1 MEEIISDYTIENN
14 HAELSTSNQPID
26 TLPFEK
32 YVPHQE
38 RSCGFIQK
46 QLNHNLTQ
54 QLIQRC
60 KQEKVT
66 VQGAIC
72 SAMMFSLAQHLEPED
87 RDFHFSCLSP
97 VDMRIK
103 VNPPIGDEQITILIS
118 PLISFYTVN
127 QKMSFWDL
135 AKQAT
140 DQIKARLKTPEI
152 YNGVF
157 SFCQTLENSLEN
169 PEKTISSIL
178 VSNIGKVKI
187 SSDYGQF
194 KLE

>member
-1 MEEIISDYTIENN
+1 MKTAI
-14 HAELSTSNQPID
+14 TSFD
-26 TLPFEK
+26 
-32 YVPHQE
+32 
-38 RSCGFIQK
+38 
-46 QLNHNLTQ
+46 
-54 QLIQRC
+54 
-60 KQEKVT
+60 
-66 VQGAIC
+66 
-72 SAMMFSLAQHLEPED
+72 
-87 RDFHFSCLSP
+87 
-97 VDMRIK
+97 
-103 VNPPIGDEQITILIS
+103 
-118 PLISFYTVN
+118 TVN